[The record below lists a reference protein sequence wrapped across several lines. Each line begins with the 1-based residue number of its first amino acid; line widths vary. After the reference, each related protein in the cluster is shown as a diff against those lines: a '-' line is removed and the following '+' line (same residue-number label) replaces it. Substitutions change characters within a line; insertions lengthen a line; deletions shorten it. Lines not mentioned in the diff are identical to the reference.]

1 MNKFSEILITVVFL
15 ATIIVSKIYYDG
27 KVKADVQ
34 AAKSSIQV
42 EEKEKKDEI
51 KEKINASKKEISERI
66 SPEIRTELNLI
77 PFKTKS
83 IEKLDKGEKATI
95 VFLGDSTTEQNSQT
109 NGKPGHV
116 SIINDFLKNTYGSD
130 VVNVVNAGVGGNT
143 IIDMSARIDKIISI
157 NPDLVVINSG
167 LNDVG
172 RKISSEE
179 FETKYKWTIEQ
190 IQQKTNA
197 QILLRTSNKVMESD
211 SVNKRLENDINP
223 IVKKLSVENKT
234 GFVDLY
240 SYYSY
245 HITNLGVAFNS
256 INNDNFHPNE
266 KGQQIIADLLLYT
279 LLGDK

>member
-1 MNKFSEILITVVFL
+1 
-15 ATIIVSKIYYDG
+15 
-27 KVKADVQ
+27 
-34 AAKSSIQV
+34 
-42 EEKEKKDEI
+42 
-51 KEKINASKKEISERI
+51 
-66 SPEIRTELNLI
+66 
-77 PFKTKS
+77 
-83 IEKLDKGEKATI
+83 
-95 VFLGDSTTEQNSQT
+95 
-109 NGKPGHV
+109 
-116 SIINDFLKNTYGSD
+116 
-130 VVNVVNAGVGGNT
+130 
-143 IIDMSARIDKIISI
+143 SI

>member
-1 MNKFSEILITVVFL
+1 MKKISAILITIIFL
-15 ATIIVSKIYYDG
+15 ATITIGKSYYDD

-34 AAKSSIQV
+34 KAHSSSQV
-42 EEKEKKDEI
+42 EEKKH
-51 KEKINASKKEISERI
+51 KEEVKGKVNASKKEISERI
-66 SPEIRTELNLI
+66 SPEIRNELNLI
-77 PFKTKS
+77 PFKTKA
-83 IEKLDKGEKATI
+83 IEKLDKGQKATI
-95 VFLGDSTTEQNSQT
+95 VFLGDSTTEQNFQT

-130 VVNVVNAGVGGNT
+130 IVKVVNSGVSGNT

-157 NPDLVVINSG
+157 NPDIVVINSG
-167 LNDVG
+167 LNDAG
-172 RKISSEE
+172 RKISNED
-179 FETKYKWTIEQ
+179 FETKYKWVIEQ

-211 SVNKRLENDINP
+211 SVNKRLETDINP
-223 IVKKLSVENKT
+223 IVKKLSDENKT

-245 HITNLGVAFNS
+245 QITNLGVPFKS

-279 LLGDK
+279 LLGGN